1 MRTALIKV
9 QDAFNTR
16 GFTTVD
22 FLAKLAAAEKQSVF
36 NGNNVSDYQT
46 QLLQFAA
53 PDIYV
58 TVEYQVSEVGGLFRA
73 VVLLKG
79 FDTSTGNNLGAKDGN
94 RSNANNDPALL
105 VSGILANGMA
115 EEFLN
120 SMQTKFTEMLEDG
133 RQVSVSFMFSDKG
146 EWQMDSPVP
155 LKGDNELQTV
165 IEEWIGDKAVKHN
178 YQAPRATDKALFFDD
193 IRIPIRNMET
203 CRNYTTTNFGK
214 T

>member
-1 MRTALIKV
+1 MGLRLKYL
-9 QDAFNTR
+9 N
-16 GFTTVD
+16 
-22 FLAKLAAAEKQSVF
+22 KLAAAEKQSVF

-105 VSGILANGMA
+105 VSWILANGMA

-133 RQVSVSFMFSDKG
+133 RQVSVSLAKKSTVVKPRVLNASCTLIRAVRKLKSFS
-146 EWQMDSPVP
+146 
-155 LKGDNELQTV
+155 
-165 IEEWIGDKAVKHN
+165 
-178 YQAPRATDKALFFDD
+178 
-193 IRIPIRNMET
+193 RIVRMSSSCFT
-203 CRNYTTTNFGK
+203 
-214 T
+214 